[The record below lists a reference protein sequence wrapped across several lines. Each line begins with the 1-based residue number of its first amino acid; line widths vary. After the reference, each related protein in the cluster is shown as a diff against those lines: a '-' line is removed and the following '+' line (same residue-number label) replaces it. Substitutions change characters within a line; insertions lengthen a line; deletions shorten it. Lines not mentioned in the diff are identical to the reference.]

1 MIKSQEVGI
10 KKPASLCFLL
20 FVEEKKAERP
30 RDVSRLSVEA
40 GEQ

>member
-20 FVEEKKAERP
+20 FVEEKKAER
-30 RDVSRLSVEA
+30 RDGS
-40 GEQ
+40 